1 MNEEFNIKEGKNK
14 VEEKNKEQ
22 GRNGTT
28 KMKNEENK

>member
-14 VEEKNKEQ
+14 VGEKNKEQ